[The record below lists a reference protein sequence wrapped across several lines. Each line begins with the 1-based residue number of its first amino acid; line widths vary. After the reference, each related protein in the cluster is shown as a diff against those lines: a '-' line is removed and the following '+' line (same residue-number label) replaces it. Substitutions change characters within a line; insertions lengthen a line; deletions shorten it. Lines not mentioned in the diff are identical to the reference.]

1 MHQKP
6 ENDRLQK
13 EQDDCALE
21 ISQVKARVE
30 NLKADSNTEQG
41 QKYLKDTQTELKHVS
56 WPTRR
61 QAVVF
66 TVVVVVLSIL
76 IAAYLGAL
84 DVVFTWVVENFII

>member
-1 MHQKP
+1 M
-6 ENDRLQK
+6 
-13 EQDDCALE
+13 
-21 ISQVKARVE
+21 ARFV
-30 NLKADSNTEQG
+30 Q
-41 QKYLKDTQTELKHVS
+41 YLKDTQTELKHVS